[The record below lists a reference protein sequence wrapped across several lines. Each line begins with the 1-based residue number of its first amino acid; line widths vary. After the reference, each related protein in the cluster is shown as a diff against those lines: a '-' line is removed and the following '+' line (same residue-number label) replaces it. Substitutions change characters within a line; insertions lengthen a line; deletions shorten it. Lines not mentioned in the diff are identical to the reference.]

1 MISHEI
7 AADGL
12 VSPQEVRLACR
23 EGRLSGTT
31 RGLAFGFVQCN
42 LVVIRERYAYDFL
55 LYCQRNQRACP
66 VLEVT
71 DTGDPEPKRLA
82 PGADLRTDLPRYA
95 VYRDGSR
102 LPDVTSIKE
111 LWRDDFV
118 SFLIGS
124 GISFDQALEKAG
136 VQTTQDRWVLRT
148 SLQTIPAGRFQG
160 PLVVTMRWLS
170 PAQAITA
177 TQVTARFPFNHGAPL
192 HIGDPTVIGA
202 DLTEPYLGP
211 PVEAIPSSIVPVF
224 WACGVTP
231 QEAALSAKIDV
242 MITHSPGHGFVTDL
256 EAGRLALP

>member
-1 MISHEI
+1 MISHVI

-12 VSPQEVRLACR
+12 VSPHEVRLACR

-31 RGLAFGFVQCN
+31 RGLALGYVQCN
-42 LVVIRERYAYDFL
+42 LVVIRERYAYEFL

-111 LWRDDFV
+111 LWQDDFV

-124 GISFDQALEKAG
+124 GISFDQALENAG
-136 VQTTQDRWVLRT
+136 VQTTRDRWVLRT
-148 SLQTIPAGRFQG
+148 SLQTVPAGRFQG

-202 DLTEPYLGP
+202 DLMEPYFGP
-211 PVEAIPSSIVPVF
+211 PVEAIPTSIVPVF

-256 EAGRLALP
+256 ETGELALL

>member
-1 MISHEI
+1 MISHAI
-7 AADGL
+7 ATEGL

-23 EGRLSGTT
+23 EGRLNSTT
-31 RGLAFGFVQCN
+31 RGLAFGFVQCS
-42 LVVIRERYAYDFL
+42 LVVLRERYAYEFL

-95 VYRDGSR
+95 VYREGSR
-102 LPDVTSIKE
+102 LPDVTSIE
-111 LWRDDFV
+111 DLWREDFV
-118 SFLIGS
+118 AFLIGS

-148 SLQTIPAGRFQG
+148 SLPTVPAGRFHG

-192 HIGDPTVIGA
+192 HIGEPTLIGA
-202 DLTEPYLGP
+202 DLMEPYFGP
-211 PVEAIPSSIVPVF
+211 PVEAIPSSVVPVF

-231 QEAALSAKIDV
+231 QEAALAAKIDM
-242 MITHSPGHGFVTDL
+242 MITHSPGHDFVTDL
-256 EAGRLALP
+256 EAGKLALP